1 MKNIKYLLEATILVF
16 LLVIFRIVGIKAAR
30 SISSKIM
37 CKIGPYFRS
46 RKTIE
51 KNLELA
57 FNNISNH
64 EKNLITKNMWST
76 YGKILAEYVFMRDFR
91 KTSSTQKITVIGQKT
106 LDEIKKS
113 GKPVIF
119 ISGHFDNFEL
129 MALHIEKS
137 GIDLTT
143 IYRPLNNIFLNPLME
158 IIRKKFICKKQIKKG
173 LSGTRLILKNFKKN
187 SSIALMI
194 DQRVSEGIKVNFFSK
209 AALTTSIP
217 AQFVKKFKCQIV
229 PIYIERKADDN
240 FNLKIFDPINFSNE
254 DTIEAI
260 TLNLNKILENMILNN
275 PSQWIWTHNRWK

>member
-1 MKNIKYLLEATILVF
+1 MKKIKYLLQAIILIF
-16 LLVIFRIVGIKAAR
+16 LLIIFKMVGIQAAR
-30 SISSKIM
+30 FISSNIM
-37 CKIGPYFRS
+37 RKIGPYFRS

-51 KNLELA
+51 KNLEFA

-217 AQFVKKFKCQIV
+217 AQFVKKFKCKIV

-275 PSQWIWTHNRWK
+275 PNQWIWTHNRWK

>member
-1 MKNIKYLLEATILVF
+1 MKKIKYLLQAIILIF
-16 LLVIFRIVGIKAAR
+16 LLTIFKMVGIKVAR
-30 SISSKIM
+30 LISSNIM
-37 CKIGPYFRS
+37 RKIGPYFRS

-76 YGKILAEYVFMRDFR
+76 YGKILAEYVFMRKFR
-91 KTSSTQKITVIGQKT
+91 ESNSAQSITVTGQKT
-106 LDEIKKS
+106 LNEIKKS

-137 GIDLTT
+137 GIDLTA

-173 LSGTRLILKNFKKN
+173 LTGTRLILKNFKKN

-194 DQRVSEGIKVNFFSK
+194 DQRVSQGIKVSFFSK
-209 AALTTSIP
+209 TALTTSIP

-229 PIYIERKADDN
+229 PIYIERKTDDN
-240 FNLKIFDPINFSNE
+240 FNLKIFDPIIFSNSE
-254 DTIEAI
+254 TIESI
-260 TLNLNKILENMILNN
+260 TLSLNKILENMILNN
-275 PSQWIWTHNRWK
+275 PNQWIWTHNRWK